1 MKHDPWDENSASAEI
16 VKLRAMLALMVDQR
30 SALIA
35 AGEKM
40 EAALVQ
46 ARSTPTCLREWQA
59 VMHQIKHC
67 K

>member
-1 MKHDPWDENSASAEI
+1 MNPEDEI

-40 EAALVQ
+40 ETALV
-46 ARSTPTCLREWQA
+46 
-59 VMHQIKHC
+59 
-67 K
+67 

>member
-1 MKHDPWDENSASAEI
+1 MSPEDEI

-46 ARSTPTCLREWQA
+46 ARSTPMCLREWQA
-59 VMHQIKHC
+59 VMHQIK
-67 K
+67 KGK

>member
-1 MKHDPWDENSASAEI
+1 MSPEDEV

-40 EAALVQ
+40 EWALVQ
-46 ARSTPTCLREWQA
+46 FRVTHNSLREWQA
-59 VMHQIKHC
+59 VMHQIKHG

>member
-1 MKHDPWDENSASAEI
+1 MSPEEEI
-16 VKLRAMLALMVDQR
+16 AKLRAMLALMVDQR

-40 EAALVQ
+40 ELALLQ

-59 VMHQIKHC
+59 VMHQLKHG